1 MTHFFASMAVT
12 LFSLRLLLF
21 LLLHVLPGGIHPIHN
36 TVSDYAASS
45 ERRTRLL
52 AATASWTAAAAWL
65 ALGATVLS
73 STGRPDLALAGWL
86 LGLGALLA
94 VMPFVPTD
102 RSGSTT
108 TGRGRLHLLLAMA
121 WFTIAY
127 STIGPLGRFLAG
139 PAFAVELLGILNTIA
154 GISLAAL
161 VFALLV
167 RPLRRRFFGLSERVF
182 IVTVTLAP
190 LVGAAALATG

>member
-1 MTHFFASMAVT
+1 MTHFFAGIAVA

-21 LLLHVLPGGIHPIHN
+21 LLLHVLPGGIHPIHD

-65 ALGATVLS
+65 ALGAGVLS

-86 LGLGALLA
+86 LGVGTLLA

-108 TGRGRLHLLLAMA
+108 TRRGRMHLLLAIA

-127 STIGPLGRFLAG
+127 STIGPLGRLIAG
-139 PAFAVELLGILNTIA
+139 SPVAADLLRHLDTIA
-154 GISLAAL
+154 AASLAAL
-161 VFALLV
+161 IVALLA

-190 LVGAAALATG
+190 LVAAAALATA